1 MASTLLRAARR
12 GVCTPADAGPVGV
25 IGLGNMG
32 GHMARNLLRAGRA
45 VVVSDVSPGAID
57 GLASAGAATA
67 HSPAEVA
74 AKLSDLGGGARTLV
88 TMLPNNDIVRG
99 VYTGADGILSDR
111 AKVEGTLM
119 IDCSTIAP
127 GVAQEV
133 AKAAYATGCDFV
145 DAPVSGGV
153 VGAEAASLTFM
164 VGANGADIVDRA
176 RGVLELMGKKCVHCG
191 TVGSGQAA
199 KLSNNLVLAVSML
212 GVAEGML
219 LGQRLGVDAAVLA
232 DVFNTSTARC
242 WSSDTYNPVPGVI
255 DGVPASRAYAG
266 GFATNLMLKDL
277 GLALSAAVD
286 AGVPTSGAANAHAAY
301 DAAREAG
308 FGDKDFGAVYALLEQ
323 MAEQQGRR

>member
-12 GVCTPADAGPVGV
+12 GVCTSADAGPVGV

-45 VVVSDVSPGAID
+45 VVVSDVSPGAMD

-133 AKAAYATGCDFV
+133 AKAAYANATSSTRPSRAGSS
-145 DAPVSGGV
+145 AP
-153 VGAEAASLTFM
+153 
-164 VGANGADIVDRA
+164 R
-176 RGVLELMGKKCVHCG
+176 R
-191 TVGSGQAA
+191 
-199 KLSNNLVLAVSML
+199 
-212 GVAEGML
+212 
-219 LGQRLGVDAAVLA
+219 
-232 DVFNTSTARC
+232 
-242 WSSDTYNPVPGVI
+242 
-255 DGVPASRAYAG
+255 PASPSW
-266 GFATNLMLKDL
+266 
-277 GLALSAAVD
+277 SAPTA
-286 AGVPTSGAANAHAAY
+286 PTSST
-301 DAAREAG
+301 
-308 FGDKDFGAVYALLEQ
+308 
-323 MAEQQGRR
+323 GRVACSN